1 MTASDTNT
9 QATEKARPVTPEEI
23 ERRDRVRLVRRLS
36 KWLTE
41 FDSISSDAA
50 KLWRDGVRS
59 PDGWG
64 FDFGEF
70 FQQTNGIRA
79 YLMSVLRNATDPTTG
94 KRKASGER

>member
-1 MTASDTNT
+1 MTANDT
-9 QATEKARPVTPEEI
+9 ATEAKATAKASKPVTPEEI
-23 ERRDRVRLVRRLS
+23 ERRNRVRLLS
-36 KWLTE
+36 KWLTK